1 MQRCLNKMST
11 AKTKKRMFLLTK
23 HNLYCLYHCTSC
35 LKKKN
40 PETQSLVKSHFIKD
54 SFIIVL
60 LLKIVDVRFC
70 CFRESSRD
78 VQTSLSY
85 RAQRSSPTCYLMFIF
100 SVMSTF
106 KSAFLHVFPWM
117 DCCKAFLVLPGE
129 SPLTWDTLRHIFSI
143 AS

>member
-35 LKKKN
+35 LKKNLKLSHLLKVM
-40 PETQSLVKSHFIKD
+40 SLR
-54 SFIIVL
+54 IIL

-78 VQTSLSY
+78 VQTSLSS
-85 RAQRSSPTCYLMFIF
+85 RAQRSTPTCYLMFIF

-106 KSAFLHVFPWM
+106 QSAFLHVFPWM
-117 DCCKAFLVLPGE
+117 DRCKAFLVLPGE
-129 SPLTWDTLRHIFSI
+129 SPLT
-143 AS
+143 